1 MELSLSQLDF
11 NEPGELPPVIKSI
24 IFLLIVVAV
33 WGCGYYFV
41 IKDKQLQL
49 TSLEQKE
56 VQLKKE
62 FETKQ
67 AKAANLQAYKEQL
80 AEMKVMF
87 SSMLEQLPRKREIP
101 ELLNDVTRTGL
112 LNGLEFQLFQPQGER
127 RIDFY
132 SELPIKMILTGD
144 YHQFGRFVSGL
155 ASLPRIVT
163 LHDFA
168 IKSSTSGSSLTM
180 EVLGKTYRYF
190 DENDD
195 Q

>member
-1 MELSLSQLDF
+1 
-11 NEPGELPPVIKSI
+11 
-24 IFLLIVVAV
+24 LIVVAV